1 MNNAKV
7 GIFIREI
14 RKEKGFTQKELAEQ
28 LGITDKA
35 VSKWE
40 RGINCPDISLLEEL
54 ANLLDVTVLELI
66 KGKRLTKENQIDDK
80 DIIDTMKY
88 SRKNTIQEMKK
99 TYKVCACFIV
109 SIILVLIL
117 ITSLKSILFEYS
129 IIDMTKQDYWTLTIL
144 SNTNSSIPVSHDNFK
159 EELHELIENTNQ
171 KIDQILTDQGI
182 YTEDEYNIIKKN
194 ITLMKE
200 YLENGKNDNYLEQ
213 TSYTFLEL
221 LQFYLDHQDIYTGYI
236 DYKEIYKI
244 LLKYDNNLGEQLT
257 NYVFSNQSLTE
268 EYFYIYHYLEQP
280 YTFQNRLPYKNY
292 TPNPLWLI
300 EQLYENYNNLL
311 TTIIKVGE
319 LK

>member
-1 MNNAKV
+1 MNHTKV

-54 ANLLDVTVLELI
+54 ANLLDITVLELI
-66 KGKRLTKENQIDDK
+66 KGKRLTKETNINNK

-88 SRKNTIQEMKK
+88 SRKNTIQEIKR
-99 TYKVCACFIV
+99 TYKFCACFIV
-109 SIILVLIL
+109 SIILLLIL
-117 ITSLKSILFEYS
+117 ITNLKSILFEYS

-144 SNTNSSIPVSHDNFK
+144 SNTNSSIPTSHDNFK
-159 EELHELIENTNQ
+159 EELHNLIENTNQ
-171 KIDQILTDQGI
+171 KIEQILTNQGI
-182 YTEDEYNIIKKN
+182 YTDEEYNVIKQN
-194 ITLMKE
+194 ITLMKQ

-213 TSYTFLEL
+213 TSYSFLEL

-236 DYKEIYKI
+236 NHKEIYKI
-244 LLKYDNNLGEQLT
+244 LLKYDNTLGEQLT

-268 EYFYIYHYLEQP
+268 EYLFIYNYLEQP

-292 TPNPLWLI
+292 TPNPLWLM
-300 EQLYENYNNLL
+300 EQMYENYNNLL

-319 LK
+319 IK